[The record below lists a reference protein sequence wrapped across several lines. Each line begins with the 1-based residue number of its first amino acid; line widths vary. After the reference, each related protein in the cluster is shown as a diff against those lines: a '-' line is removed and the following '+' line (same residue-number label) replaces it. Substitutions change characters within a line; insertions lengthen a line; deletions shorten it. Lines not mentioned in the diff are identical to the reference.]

1 MFLKKDRKTKVSIS
15 FYWFY
20 CVKSNSKAIN
30 KYKQEISF
38 ICYMFV
44 LFCGLVFQQT
54 ISIPMGTNCA
64 PLLADLFLHAYE
76 ADFLSELLKNE
87 DRKLSQ
93 TINSSF
99 HYIDDVLS
107 LNNSRFGDYLHRIY
121 LNELEV
127 KNNTDTVCS
136 YIDLHLEF
144 DNGGGLKTKLHDKRD
159 VFTFSIVK
167 FPLISSI
174 V

>member
-1 MFLKKDRKTKVSIS
+1 MLHVCPVLWTGVSTNNQY
-15 FYWFY
+15 YW
-20 CVKSNSKAIN
+20 NTN
-30 KYKQEISF
+30 
-38 ICYMFV
+38 
-44 LFCGLVFQQT
+44 
-54 ISIPMGTNCA
+54 TNCA

-76 ADFLSELLKNE
+76 ADFLPELLKNE

-99 HYIDDVLS
+99 YYIDDVLS
-107 LNNSRFGDYLHRIY
+107 LNNSRFRDYLHRIY
-121 LNELEV
+121 LNKLEV

-144 DNGGGLKTKLHDKRD
+144 YNGGGLKTKLHDKRD

-167 FPLISSI
+167 LPLISSF